1 MLKMTARTPMKL
13 LLVTQ
18 YFWPESFTIND
29 TATALFER
37 GVEIEVLTGKP
48 NYPEGRLY
56 PGYKSFAVQRENHSG
71 VSIFRLPIFTRGNKN
86 PFRLALNY
94 VSFILSGVLLG
105 PWLLRRSE
113 ASVILV
119 YCPSPLLQ
127 AIPAL
132 IIGKL
137 KKIPVVL
144 YVQDL
149 WPESLEATG
158 YVKNRVLLNLVSWVV
173 RLIYQKVDLI
183 LISSKPFEE
192 PIRKFCTLAPI
203 EYLPNSVD
211 KALSDPASGE
221 KPYLSVFDDG
231 FCVVFAGNIGSAQ
244 AVKVIVEAA
253 EQLLDIQ
260 PIKIVMLG
268 SGSELDWMQQQV
280 KSKSLTN
287 LHLMGRFPASAMPFL
302 LSNASALLVTLAD
315 QSIFAM
321 TVPNKIQAY
330 MAVGRPIIAC
340 LNGEGARLIREADAG
355 VTVAAEDGFGL
366 AQAILQLYK
375 KTPDERNRLGL
386 NGQRY
391 YQRNFDRDTLIEQLL
406 SHLKSVSRGSK

>member
-1 MLKMTARTPMKL
+1 MKL

-29 TATALFER
+29 TASALAER

-56 PGYKSFAVQRENHSG
+56 AGYKLLQVQRESYGSVNI
-71 VSIFRLPIFTRGNKN
+71 VRIPIVTRGNKN
-86 PFRLALNY
+86 PLRLALNY
-94 VSFILSGVLLG
+94 ISFIFSGMLLG
-105 PWLLRRSE
+105 PWLLRRSA

-149 WPESLEATG
+149 WPESLTATG
-158 YVKNRVLLNLVSWVV
+158 YVKSRLLINLVSWVV
-173 RLIYQKVDLI
+173 KVIYRQVDLI
-183 LISSKPFEE
+183 LISSRPFEE
-192 PIRKFCTLAPI
+192 PIKRFRTSAPI

-211 KALSDPASGE
+211 KDLGNPESGE
-221 KPYLSVFDDG
+221 KPYLPVFDDG

-244 AVKVIVEAA
+244 AVSVIVDAA
-253 EQLLDIQ
+253 QQLIDIAA
-260 PIKIVMLG
+260 IKFVMLG

-280 KSKSLTN
+280 KDKVLTN
-287 LHLMGRFPASAMPFL
+287 LHLMGRFPASTMPYL
-302 LSNASALLVTLAD
+302 LSKASALLVTLAD

-330 MAVGRPIIAC
+330 MAVGKPIIAC
-340 LNGEGARLIREADAG
+340 LNGEGARLIRDADAG
-355 VTVAAEDGFGL
+355 VTVAAEDGAGL
-366 AQAILQLYK
+366 AEAVLRLYQK
-375 KTPDERNRLGL
+375 SPEELKRLGS
-386 NGQRY
+386 NGQQY
-391 YQRNFDRDTLIEQLL
+391 YQRNFDRDMLVEQLHA
-406 SHLKSVSRGSK
+406 HLKSVSKGSK